1 MNDKDKAYLQ
11 DIQQR
16 RIPSHGSRVVP
27 LELWG
32 PEGNVQYMVKFDVAD
47 VAYPVVS
54 LGKIIDTGL
63 TFSFNDYKCYM
74 HRGNKRVEIFR
85 KGRIFVLRM
94 RRNWLKGGMV
104 APIDGLFRCWEIE
117 MDVTEDSTCAD
128 VGTATA
134 EAGSG
139 SGNTGGRT
147 WRRSTTTTTT

>member
-1 MNDKDKAYLQ
+1 M
-11 DIQQR
+11 
-16 RIPSHGSRVVP
+16 
-27 LELWG
+27 
-32 PEGNVQYMVKFDVAD
+32 AD